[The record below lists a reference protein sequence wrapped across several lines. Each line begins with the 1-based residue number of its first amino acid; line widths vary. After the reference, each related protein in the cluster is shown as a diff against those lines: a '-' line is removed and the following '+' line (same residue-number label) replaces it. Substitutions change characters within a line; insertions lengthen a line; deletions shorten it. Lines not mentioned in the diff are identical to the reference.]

1 MAKYSHITSI
11 NISSNEYVTL
21 DDLMVLVHNSR
32 LQEFKMSRRYK
43 EPKISDLEMAHLINS
58 LKDQLTLLHLDMSG
72 MSIFTYNVSNRVGS

>member
-11 NISSNEYVTL
+11 NISLNEYVTL

-58 LKDQLTLLHLDMSG
+58 LKGQLTLLHLDMSG
-72 MSIFTYNVSNRVGS
+72 MSNFTYNVSNRVGS